1 MHPSDDL
8 NGQQTADSF
17 SPREGRSAPLFRLI
31 LSFMLVVVLLFV
43 GIEGWRIWRDYRHAF
58 ASAHDSVTNLASATA
73 QHAEDAIR
81 QVDVVTAMLGERL
94 EGDGFARMNLPRLH
108 QLLKQQAKLMPQ
120 LHGLFVYGSDGHWI
134 VTDKIDTPTNAN
146 NADRDYFEYHRTHD
160 DRGVYIGAVVKSRST
175 GDLIIP
181 ISRRLNNPDGSFFG
195 VLLGTVKVDYFVEF
209 YGAFKIDDR
218 GALVLAKRDGTILV
232 RRPFVERVIG
242 GSLAGSEIFQD
253 YLPYS
258 PEGVVETT
266 AVVDSTQRLYAYKAL
281 DAYPLVVEA
290 GLSRTSIIGPW
301 RDDLIK
307 TAVVLLLL
315 LVGLG
320 SFGALVLRQL
330 RERIVM
336 EAALRRAHQTVR
348 DLALSDSLTGLGNRR
363 RLDNALA
370 EEIRRAKRQRYPLAL
385 VMMDLDYFKLFN
397 DNYGHPAGDDCLRA
411 VGAAIQGSLK
421 RPGDLAV
428 RYGGEEFTL
437 LLPNTDAAGAS
448 RIVEDILEA
457 IRSLAIE
464 HVKSPTGRV
473 TASAGI
479 ALGYPVKEPVAADTL
494 MGAADSALYR
504 AKDNGRNGWCLV
516 DGLAEGRA
524 SAST

>member
-1 MHPSDDL
+1 MHPSADL
-8 NGQQTADSF
+8 NGQETAESF
-17 SPREGRSAPLFRLI
+17 APRRGRSASLFGLI

-58 ASAHDSVTNLASATA
+58 ASAHDAVTNLASATA

-94 EGDGFARMNLPRLH
+94 EGDGLARMNISRLH
-108 QLLKQQAKLMPQ
+108 RLLKQQAAMMPQ
-120 LHGLFVYGSDGHWI
+120 VHGLFVYGSDGHWI
-134 VTDKIDTPTNAN
+134 VTDKTDTPTNAN
-146 NADRDYFEYHRTHD
+146 NADRDYFEYHRTHE
-160 DRGVYIGAVVKSRST
+160 DRGVFIGSVVKSRST

-181 ISRRLNNPDGSFFG
+181 ISRRLDNPDGSFFG
-195 VLLGTVKVDYFVEF
+195 VLLGTIKVDYFVEF
-209 YGAFKIDDR
+209 YGEFKIDDR

-242 GSLAGSEIFQD
+242 GSLAGSEIFQK
-253 YLPYS
+253 YLPQS
-258 PEGVVETT
+258 HEGVVETQ
-266 AVVDSTQRLYAYKAL
+266 AVVDGTQRLYAYKAL

-290 GLSRTSIIGPW
+290 GLSRASIIDPW
-301 RDDLIK
+301 REDLIK

-315 LVGLG
+315 LVGLSG
-320 SFGALVLRQL
+320 FGALVLRQL

-363 RLDNALA
+363 RLDTALA
-370 EEIRRAKRQRYPLAL
+370 QEIRRAKRQGYPLAL

-448 RIVEDILEA
+448 TIVEGILQA
-457 IRSLAIE
+457 IRALNIE
-464 HVKSPTGRV
+464 HVKSPAGKV

-479 ALGYPVKEPVAADTL
+479 ALGYPIKEAVAADSL

-504 AKDNGRNGWCLV
+504 AKDKGRNGWCLV
-516 DGLAEGRA
+516 DGLSGRFYGF
-524 SAST
+524 